1 MADNDPIRIGRT
13 NNIETNNLAGTGTVL
28 ARAANSPRTDPV
40 FTVQTPVGGD
50 GIRGQASANN
60 NGVTGA
66 SPNGFGVVGSSTNS
80 VGAGGFS
87 NTSHGVQGIST
98 SGGGVV
104 GFSNSSFGMSG
115 QSTSGVGAGGFSN
128 SSFGVSG
135 QSTSGVGAG
144 GFSNSSFGVS
154 GQSTSGVGAGG
165 FSNTN
170 TGVQGVSTRGLGVGG
185 FSTSNFGTFGSST
198 NSFGVRGVSTNSIGV
213 SGVGSSIGVAGSG
226 NIGVNGFSTSAFGG
240 SFTGPQNT
248 PGAGSLRLVGNIVKT
263 GGEFSEALPHPDGSQ
278 RLLYAPL
285 SPESW
290 YEDFGR
296 GELVEGRARV
306 EFDPDFAAILGIDD
320 GHYHVFL
327 TPEGDSNGLYVSS
340 RSPTSFEVHEQQGGT
355 SNLTFSYRVVAKR
368 KDGQPERLAKLEEP
382 ESIDF
387 ARQEEEAPPQ
397 MMRQLPPPPL
407 SPQPSM
413 MPPSVDFVRLEEE
426 HRGQIDELRR
436 LVEEQRREMEELRR
450 RVVPQEEAPPEST

>member
-80 VGAGGFS
+80 TGVGGSSTNSVGAGGFS

-104 GFSNSSFGMSG
+104 GFSNSSFGM
-115 QSTSGVGAGGFSN
+115 
-128 SSFGVSG
+128 SG

-340 RSPTSFEVHEQQGGT
+340 RNPTAFEVHEQQGGT

-450 RVVPQEEAPPEST
+450 RVGPQEEAPPEST